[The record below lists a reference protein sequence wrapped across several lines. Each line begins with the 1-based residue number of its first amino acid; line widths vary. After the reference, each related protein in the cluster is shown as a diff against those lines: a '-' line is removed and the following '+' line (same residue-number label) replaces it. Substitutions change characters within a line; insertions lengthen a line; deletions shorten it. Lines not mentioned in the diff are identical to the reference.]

1 MSERCLVELAK
12 HNNRA
17 RAFLRAATRSNRHTA
32 GTPTSRADNFEPT
45 STTRRLQRAEL
56 AWRHHNKQH
65 TTPFADW
72 LEEHDPYLAWLRTTA
87 PHLHTRRSSRGPR
100 PSQVIN
106 TTLERSP
113 VNTQKHKAFPSQLPC
128 PRDNFDKDTDIICDG
143 GAAIF
148 CSPKPEHFIESTLKP
163 TLQQLIGVD
172 DIPHPAAMEGFAQIC
187 WADPKQKIIHRIT
200 TPGLLTKADH
210 DGYALL
216 SLPSLRDS
224 DAVGSH
230 TPSNLQVDEHP
241 YLYTGNINSPSRI
254 AYLRPIESGLL
265 AITPLSP
272 PRVKKALQLGYVLQD
287 LTSSTLTNQTCEPP
301 RAPRLLAKV
310 EAAAGYARLL
320 GGQRAGLG
328 RLSRR

>member
-1 MSERCLVELAK
+1 MSERCLVEITK

-32 GTPTSRADNFEPT
+32 GTSTSRADNFEPT

-56 AWRHHNKQH
+56 AWRQHNKQRS
-65 TTPFADW
+65 TAFFTKPPSISFADW

-87 PHLHTRRSSRGPR
+87 PHLHTRSSSRGPR

-113 VNTQKHKAFPSQLPC
+113 VNTRKHKAFPSQLPC

-187 WADPKQKIIHRIT
+187 WADPKQKIMVHFEIINASLNVAVNSAVQARDDHVPAGLAACSALGGDFGEKAGLRRRVGVLPVTTRVPARVMIT
-200 TPGLLTKADH
+200 T
-210 DGYALL
+210 
-216 SLPSLRDS
+216 
-224 DAVGSH
+224 
-230 TPSNLQVDEHP
+230 E
-241 YLYTGNINSPSRI
+241 
-254 AYLRPIESGLL
+254 
-265 AITPLSP
+265 
-272 PRVKKALQLGYVLQD
+272 PR
-287 LTSSTLTNQTCEPP
+287 CEF
-301 RAPRLLAKV
+301 
-310 EAAAGYARLL
+310 
-320 GGQRAGLG
+320 QR
-328 RLSRR
+328 RLSRNKWNFWTLYLPRAAPRPG